1 MAPVGGG
8 GYWEKERAVK
18 VTKSPGRRGDSGSL
32 KSGGGTVERGSQER
46 EWNVGANWKRTDRG
60 REGGRGT
67 GRGQTPSNAFLQSRI
82 KEKGGRQ
89 ERKREKGGGSKRKC
103 MSTQGRLRWDPHAQ
117 RKRAMGSDDGCSPR
131 GHRES
136 RRLSPSWKTAGQDRG
151 PKGRATERPKEE
163 RDGWKKGRKVTGDR
177 TLKSVK
183 NVGDTVG

>member
-1 MAPVGGG
+1 VWHRWGGG

-60 REGGRGT
+60 REGE
-67 GRGQTPSNAFLQSRI
+67 GQAGAESHQRYAWGRI

-89 ERKREKGGGSKRKC
+89 GRKREKGGRSKRKC

-117 RKRAMGSDDGCSPR
+117 RKRAMGSDDGCFPR